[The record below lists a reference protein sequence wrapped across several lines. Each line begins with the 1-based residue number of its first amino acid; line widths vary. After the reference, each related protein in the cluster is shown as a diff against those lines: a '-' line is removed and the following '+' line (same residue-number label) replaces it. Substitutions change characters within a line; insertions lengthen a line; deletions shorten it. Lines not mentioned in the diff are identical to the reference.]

1 MVLVCFIKR
10 LPSSNQRGPP
20 FNLRVPLKRQESGLC
35 LLYGIATCPQAPHT
49 QDAPSHTCSSPTRT
63 VSGSGST
70 ISVVPQAQI
79 PGLLGCQVWTTHPKR
94 LLSLCPYHLPP
105 ASGSSGLPSPTV
117 HHMQPLSCVSAS
129 AWLPQPRRHSHPH
142 LVLTPASSRSAL
154 NTSLCPCSATPPFY
168 GGIFQS
174 GSCRY

>member
-63 VSGSGST
+63 VSGSGSA

-79 PGLLGCQVWTTHPKR
+79 PGLLGCQVWTTCPSAPTTS
-94 LLSLCPYHLPP
+94 LLPLVPWAFPAPLCTTCSLL
-105 ASGSSGLPSPTV
+105 V
-117 HHMQPLSCVSAS
+117 VS
-129 AWLPQPRRHSHPH
+129 LPQPGSLSP
-142 LVLTPASSRSAL
+142 VVTPTLTW
-154 NTSLCPCSATPPFY
+154 F
-168 GGIFQS
+168 
-174 GSCRY
+174 